1 MRFLPR
7 TIFGRTL
14 LVLLL
19 GLTVSHLIGLALY
32 AGERREALTAA
43 GGRQVAER
51 IAAVSEALEN
61 VLAADRPRV
70 VRSFFEPGCRVTW
83 TADSVLAEEN

>member
-19 GLTVSHLIGLALY
+19 GLTVSHLIGF
-32 AGERREALTAA
+32 
-43 GGRQVAER
+43 VWNP
-51 IAAVSEALEN
+51 S
-61 VLAADRPRV
+61 
-70 VRSFFEPGCRVTW
+70 
-83 TADSVLAEEN
+83 